1 MRERAKANRMQ
12 TDERRG
18 TPRLQVLGRIQGRL
32 LSLPLPV
39 ELRDLGPSGFSVES
53 PLPFPLGARR
63 LFLFTTAGGLQVLI
77 EGAAAHCRHDD
88 EAARYVTGFRFM
100 HSRLTDT
107 TADIGVL
114 LDAMSGLADLEV
126 DLKDGSIG

>member
-1 MRERAKANRMQ
+1 MQ
-12 TDERRG
+12 ISERRG
-18 TPRLQVLGRIQGRL
+18 VPRLQVLGRIQGRVV
-32 LSLPLPV
+32 SLPLPV
-39 ELRDLGPSGFSVES
+39 ELRDMGPSGFSVES

-77 EGAAAHCRHDD
+77 EGAAAHCWHDGK
-88 EAARYVTGFRFM
+88 AARYVTGFRFM

-107 TADIGVL
+107 SADIGVL
-114 LDAMSGLADLEV
+114 LDAMSGLADLEI

>member
-1 MRERAKANRMQ
+1 MQ
-12 TDERRG
+12 IDERRDA
-18 TPRLQVLGRIQGRL
+18 PRLQVLGRIQGRL

-39 ELRDLGPSGFSVES
+39 ELRDMGPSGFSVES
-53 PLPFPLGARR
+53 PLPFPVGTRR

-77 EGAAAHCRHDD
+77 EGAAVHCRHDGED
-88 EAARYVTGFRFM
+88 ARYVTGFRFV

-107 TADIGVL
+107 NGDIGVL